1 MRKHFDDLVTL
12 TGFGILEAGLY
23 LLHPALALIIGGSA
37 LVFAGAIIVP
47 RVQSKTKTETG
58 EGD

>member
-23 LLHPALALIIGGSA
+23 LLHPALALIVGGSA
-37 LVFAGAIIVP
+37 LVFAGVILVP
-47 RVQSKTKTETG
+47 RTQSKTEAG